1 MSVTYTAVL
10 PIRDETVDFLTDL
23 LAAERVRRG
32 TRSDT
37 RSLSVHDQAVLVLR
51 WFLDGTRMRQL
62 ARDNGIGKS
71 TGYDYLHEG
80 IDVLAT
86 RAPSLHGA
94 LLAAKA
100 AGYSHVSIDGVLIET
115 DRVSTPGPTP
125 GVDLWWSGKHANH
138 GGNVQV
144 LTAPDGWPIWT
155 SEVRP
160 GREHDTT
167 AVRTH
172 TEILPT
178 LAEAAGDLR
187 SLGDLGYEGEADTI
201 TVAFK
206 KPKHSNLNG
215 VQQQFNKA
223 HNGVRAIGE
232 ASSRKCLG
240 WKVSNP
246 VTTTSTIPRLD
257 RTRPPPR
264 QVRGPCGPLRRGR
277 HLPARRAAHNPR
289 PGLDRQTRSRLDPRL
304 QRHHHAGRR
313 RRRRGSVAT
322 GTGRRCGPRGP
333 HRASARVYRSRR
345 AAPAAESPAVSSMA
359 TGGTTSVRPC
369 CSTAGTS
376 PAPATITRDEHD
388 RIGQPRPP
396 KHHGLP
402 QTGRR
407 CPKGG
412 QPPPVPAE

>member
-1 MSVTYTAVL
+1 LTMSVTYTAVL
-10 PIRDETVDFLTDL
+10 PVREETVDFLAGL

-32 TRSDT
+32 TRGDT

-51 WFLDGTRMRQL
+51 WFLDGMRMRQL

-80 IDVLAT
+80 IEVLAA

-94 LLAAKA
+94 LLAAKT

-144 LTAPDGWPIWT
+144 ITVPDGWPIWT

-172 TEILPT
+172 TEILPA

-187 SLGDLGYEGEADTI
+187 SLGDLGYEGEDDTI

-206 KPKHSNLNG
+206 KPQHSTLTG

-223 HNGVRAIGE
+223 HNGIRAIGE
-232 ASSRKCLG
+232 RGNALLKMTFKALRN
-240 WKVSNP
+240 VS
-246 VTTTSTIPRLD
+246 
-257 RTRPPPR
+257 
-264 QVRGPCGPLRRGR
+264 
-277 HLPARRAAHNPR
+277 
-289 PGLDRQTRSRLDPRL
+289 LDPW
-304 QRHHHAGRR
+304 
-313 RRRRGSVAT
+313 
-322 GTGRRCGPRGP
+322 
-333 HRASARVYRSRR
+333 
-345 AAPAAESPAVSSMA
+345 
-359 TGGTTSVRPC
+359 
-369 CSTAGTS
+369 
-376 PAPATITRDEHD
+376 
-388 RIGQPRPP
+388 RIGRIVAAALVIL
-396 KHHGLP
+396 HFDHAR
-402 QTGRR
+402 TT
-407 CPKGG
+407 
-412 QPPPVPAE
+412 